1 MNLQIY
7 ESEGSVISNMY
18 RNIPVRYV
26 AAMVIGVCRLIS
38 SLALARSS
46 SPLAHCFTIFIKSSG
61 YRNIDDCHRNPNI
74 NIREI
79 IWLGATTHDRRS
91 TSHYKNNTSIY
102 FHRILLCFVILRSP
116 RLLTIFSVLQA
127 RQKHGRTH
135 HRHSKRL
142 HKIPDL

>member
-1 MNLQIY
+1 MENRSHGPKNDRHDPPKKAFLRHTHKKHILQKNW
-7 ESEGSVISNMY
+7 SK
-18 RNIPVRYV
+18 
-26 AAMVIGVCRLIS
+26 
-38 SLALARSS
+38 
-46 SPLAHCFTIFIKSSG
+46 TIICGLSSG
-61 YRNIDDCHRNPNI
+61 RNNLPQPIWVHSLQLDDRHRNPNI